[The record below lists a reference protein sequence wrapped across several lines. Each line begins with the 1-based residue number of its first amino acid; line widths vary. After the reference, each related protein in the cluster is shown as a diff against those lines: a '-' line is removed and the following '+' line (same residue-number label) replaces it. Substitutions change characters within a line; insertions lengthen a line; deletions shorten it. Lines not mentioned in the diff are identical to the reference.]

1 MVTMGST
8 EIKEWLLW
16 GVLRSKNGYYGE
28 YGDQRMV
35 TMASTEIKESL
46 PWGVLRSKNGYYGE
60 F

>member
-8 EIKEWLLW
+8 EFKEWLLW

-35 TMASTEIKESL
+35 TM
-46 PWGVLRSKNGYYGE
+46 GVLRSKHGYHGEYGD
-60 F
+60 

>member
-16 GVLRSKNGYYGE
+16 GVLRSKNGYHGE
-28 YGDQRMV
+28 YGDKRMV
-35 TMASTEIKESL
+35 TMRI
-46 PWGVLRSKNGYYGE
+46 LRSKNGYYGE